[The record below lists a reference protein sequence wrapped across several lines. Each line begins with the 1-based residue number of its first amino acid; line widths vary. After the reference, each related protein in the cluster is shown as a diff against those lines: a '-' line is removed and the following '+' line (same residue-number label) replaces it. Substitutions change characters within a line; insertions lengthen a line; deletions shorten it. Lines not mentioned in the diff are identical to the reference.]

1 MEEIIIAQSDYTVGV
16 RTKYS
21 KVGVTLADFV
31 HQFCDH
37 KDDCTNA
44 KCPLRPVSEMVIKD
58 RGQDIA
64 YTKKRHCEKFRD
76 GATGKDVVRGA
87 NIREV
92 GVWK

>member
-1 MEEIIIAQSDYTVGV
+1 MAQSDYTVGV

-37 KDDCTNA
+37 KDDCDKT
-44 KCPLRPVSEMVIKD
+44 CPLRPRTQAKQFIKD
-58 RGQDIA
+58 KKVDVA
-64 YTKKRHCEKFRD
+64 YADERHCERFRHTEGGMP
-76 GATGKDVVRGA
+76 GAT
-87 NIREV
+87 IREV